1 MVGRASLPKY
11 VAAAAR
17 NKPLAAELLASRGKP
32 PMRMIVAHVIDIR
45 LGQPSSLF
53 PRSLF
58 RFSLFAPRNRTV
70 HAEAETHNKPK
81 LVP

>member
-45 LGQPSSLF
+45 LGQP
-53 PRSLF
+53 
-58 RFSLFAPRNRTV
+58 
-70 HAEAETHNKPK
+70 
-81 LVP
+81 LVPLPAISLSILPFRTQESDSPRRGRNPQQT